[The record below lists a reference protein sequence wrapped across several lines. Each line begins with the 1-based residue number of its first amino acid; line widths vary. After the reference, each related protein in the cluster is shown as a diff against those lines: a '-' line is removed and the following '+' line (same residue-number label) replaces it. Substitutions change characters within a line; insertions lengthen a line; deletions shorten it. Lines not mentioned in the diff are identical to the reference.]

1 MVFFKDEREMYD
13 LVLRIGFLLNNLD
26 LDFTVLTRKFETRST
41 AFRLLNFLRSHKG
54 AVSYAGKAKFTLS
67 ELNLDFEFD
76 FKDIGI
82 LNSYFGAKK
91 DGSIHFFASN
101 GRIYA
106 QVHGLVFII
115 PFPHG
120 VWELGETFINEV
132 YGCFNLKNE
141 TVVDIGA
148 FIGDTAAYF
157 ASKGAKKILAF
168 EAAPPIFKIAQEN
181 IKINKLQKTV
191 EIRNYAVTGREGEI
205 ELSFYNG
212 QPGSSSI
219 IFRNYHSLRSTN
231 YQVKT
236 TTLNQIMKE
245 VNYIDLL
252 KIDCEGAEY
261 QILPLASKEGN
272 LKNVSNIIMEIHG
285 PPRQILD
292 VLKAN
297 QFKTVKWLNKN
308 SGCYFLAATKN
319 DAKKTF
325 DTLMSGKTA
334 IW

>member
-1 MVFFKDEREMYD
+1 M
-13 LVLRIGFLLNNLD
+13 
-26 LDFTVLTRKFETRST
+26 
-41 AFRLLNFLRSHKG
+41 NFLRRHKG
-54 AVSYAGKAKFTLS
+54 EVSYAGKEKFTLS

-91 DGSIHFFASN
+91 DGTIHFFSSN
-101 GRIYA
+101 GKIFA
-106 QVHGLVFII
+106 QVHGLIFLI

-120 VWELGETFINEV
+120 VWELTETFINEA
-132 YGCFNLKNE
+132 YGCFNLKNG
-141 TVVDIGA
+141 TVVDVGA

-157 ASKGAKKILAF
+157 ALKGAKKILAF

-181 IKINKLQKTV
+181 IKMNKLQNTV
-191 EIRNYAVTGREGEI
+191 EIRNNAVNGREGEI
-205 ELSFYNG
+205 KLSFYNS

-219 IFRNYHSLRSTN
+219 IFQDYHALRSTN

-236 TTLNQIMKE
+236 ITLNQIMKE
-245 VNYIDLL
+245 VSYVDLL

-261 QILPLASKEGN
+261 QILPRASKEGN
-272 LKNVSNIIMEIHG
+272 LKNISNIIMEIHG

-297 QFKTVKWLNKN
+297 QFEIVKWLNKA
-308 SGCYFLAATKN
+308 SGCHLLAAS
-319 DAKKTF
+319 KK
-325 DTLMSGKTA
+325 
-334 IW
+334 

>member
-1 MVFFKDEREMYD
+1 VVFFKDERQMYD
-13 LVLRIGFLLNNLD
+13 FVLRIGFLLNSLN
-26 LDFTVLTRKFETRST
+26 LDFTVLTEKFEQRSF
-41 AFRLLNFLRSHKG
+41 AFRILNFLSRHKG
-54 AVSYAGKAKFTLS
+54 EVSYAEKGKFKLS

-76 FKDIGI
+76 FKDVGI

-91 DGSIHFFASN
+91 DDKIHFFSSN
-101 GRIYA
+101 RRIFA
-106 QVHGLVFII
+106 QVHGLVFLI

-120 VWELGETFINEV
+120 VWELTETFINEA
-132 YGCFNLKNE
+132 YGYFNLKNK

-157 ASKGAKKILAF
+157 ASKGAIKVLAF
-168 EAAPPIFKIAQEN
+168 EASPPIFEIAQEN

-191 EIRNYAVTGREGEI
+191 EIRNYAVSGIEGEI
-205 ELSFYNG
+205 GLSFYNC

-219 IFRNYHSLRSTN
+219 VFQDYHSLRSTN
-231 YQVKT
+231 YQVKA

-261 QILPLASKEGN
+261 QILSLASTEGN

-292 VLKAN
+292 ILKSN
-297 QFKTVKWLNKN
+297 QFKTVKWLNKA
-308 SGCYFLAATKN
+308 SGCYFLAATRN

>member
-1 MVFFKDEREMYD
+1 MVSFKYEREIYD
-13 LVLRIGFLLNNLD
+13 FVLRIGFLLNNLEI
-26 LDFTVLTRKFETRST
+26 DFTGLTRKLETRST
-41 AFRLLNFLRSHKG
+41 ASRILNFLRSHKG
-54 AVSYAGKAKFTLS
+54 EVSYAGKAKFILS
-67 ELNLDFEFD
+67 ELNSDFEFD

-91 DGSIHFFASN
+91 EGAIHFFSSN
-101 GRIYA
+101 GRIFA
-106 QVHGLVFII
+106 RVHGLVFLI

-120 VWELGETFINEV
+120 VWELTETFINEA
-132 YGCFNLKNE
+132 YGCFNIKNG
-141 TVVDIGA
+141 TIVDIGA
-148 FIGDTAAYF
+148 FIGDTAMYF
-157 ASKGAKKILAF
+157 ASKGAKKILGF
-168 EAAPPIFKIAQEN
+168 EASPPIFEIAQKN
-181 IKINKLQKTV
+181 IEINKLRDTV
-191 EIRNYAVTGREGEI
+191 EIRNYAVSGREGEI
-205 ELSFYNG
+205 KLSFYNG

-219 IFRNYHSLRSTN
+219 VFQDYHSLRSTN
-231 YQVKT
+231 YLVKT

-297 QFKTVKWLNKN
+297 QFRTVEWLNKA
-308 SGCYFLAATKN
+308 SGCHFLAATKN
-319 DAKKTF
+319 DAEKK
-325 DTLMSGKTA
+325 
-334 IW
+334 I